1 MTQTL
6 IENKEIAAR
15 LEVLKEADSDV
26 VFSNKER
33 TLAIM
38 VENQLNKAQ
47 HKVSADK
54 LAVFFEAAPTTNT
67 TAVANYDP
75 VLIKMLRRALP
86 NLIAYDVCGVWAMSM
101 PTGLAFYQKARYNSP
116 TGTEALKDEANT
128 AFSGDS
134 SVTQGAN
141 TPTALLAGS
150 LAAEG
155 MSTATAEALGDGTN
169 NWGEMSFSIE
179 KISVEAK
186 SRALRADYTVEM
198 VQDLKNVH
206 GLEAQTILADVLSN
220 EILVETNRHVLR
232 QMYYIA
238 KVGMPDTT
246 TAGTWSVTDDSQGRW
261 FQEDAVSLIYALGKD
276 ANAINYDVRFGR
288 GNFMIVSCNLADVL
302 AAAEKLD
309 THEVKI
315 GDVDGAG
322 NTFVGTLGRY
332 KVYIDP
338 YINDASDSFA
348 FVGYKGAT
356 ELEAGFFY
364 CPYIPLEMYEA
375 VDAARMQ
382 PSIAFKSRYGTIA
395 NPYSGWA
402 QATPAGAAASSGWYR
417 KSKVTGF

>member
-1 MTQTL
+1 MTQR
-6 IENKEIAAR
+6 IMENKDIAAR
-15 LEVLKEADSDV
+15 LEVLKEAGEKK
-26 VFSNKER
+26 FTTKER

-47 HKVSADK
+47 HKVSKDK
-54 LAVFFEAAPTTNT
+54 LDVFFEAAPTTNT

-86 NLIAYDVCGVWAMSM
+86 NLIAYDITGVWAMSQ
-101 PTGLAFYQKARYNSP
+101 PTGLAFYQKARYTNP
-116 TGTEALKDEANT
+116 TGTEALKDEADT
-128 AFSGDS
+128 AFGGDS
-134 SVTQGAN
+134 TKTQGQN
-141 TPTALLAGS
+141 TPAALLAGS
-150 LAAEG
+150 DFAAG
-155 MSTATAEALGDGTN
+155 MTTAKAEALGDGTS

-179 KISVEAK
+179 KVTVEAK

-220 EILVETNRHVLR
+220 EILVETNRHILR
-232 QMYYIA
+232 EMYYTA
-238 KVGMPDTT
+238 KPGMQGTT
-246 TAGTWSVTDDSQGRW
+246 SKGTWSVTDDSQGRW
-261 FQEDAVSLIYALGKD
+261 FQEDAVSVIYALGKD
-276 ANAINYDVRFGR
+276 ANAINYDIRFGR
-288 GNFMIVSCNLADVL
+288 GNFMVVSCNFADVL

-309 THEVKI
+309 TSSVKI

-338 YINDASDSFA
+338 YINDADDSFA
-348 FVGYKGAT
+348 MVGYKGAT
-356 ELEAGFFY
+356 ELEAGYFY

-382 PSIAFKSRYGTIA
+382 PSIAFKSRYGTIG
-395 NPYSGWA
+395 NPYTG
-402 QATPAGAAASSGWYR
+402 AGAGANGFFR
-417 KSKVTGF
+417 KSVIAGF

>member
-1 MTQTL
+1 MTQTIL
-6 IENKEIAAR
+6 ENKDIAAR
-15 LEVLKEADSDV
+15 LNVLKEAAGEKRYST
-26 VFSNKER
+26 KER

-47 HKVSADK
+47 HKVSKDK
-54 LAVFFEAAPTTNT
+54 LDVFFEAAPTTNT

-86 NLIAYDVCGVWAMSM
+86 NLVAYDVAGVWAMSM
-101 PTGLAFYQKARYNSP
+101 PTGLAFYQKARYTSP

-128 AFSGDS
+128 AFSGDT

-141 TPTALLAGS
+141 TPEALVTGSEVAGGMTTAK
-150 LAAEG
+150 
-155 MSTATAEALGDGTN
+155 AEALGDGST

-179 KISVEAK
+179 KVSVEAK

-206 GLEAQTILADVLSN
+206 GLEAQAILADVLSN

-232 QMYYIA
+232 DMYYGA
-238 KVGMPDTT
+238 KVGMQETST
-246 TAGTWSVTDDSQGRW
+246 KGTWDVAADSQGRW
-261 FQEDAVSLIYALGKD
+261 FQEDAVSVIYALGKD
-276 ANAINYDVRFGR
+276 ANAINYDIRFGR
-288 GNFMIVSCNLADVL
+288 GNFMIVSCNFADVL

-309 THEVKI
+309 TSSVNI

-322 NTFVGTLGRY
+322 NTFVGTVGRY

-338 YINDASDSFA
+338 YINDAEKSFA
-348 FVGYKGAT
+348 MVGFKGAT
-356 ELEAGFFY
+356 ELEAGYFY

-375 VDAARMQ
+375 VNSLTMQ
-382 PSIAFKSRYGTIA
+382 PAIAFKSRYGTVS
-395 NPYSGWA
+395 NPYTGSGKNEN
-402 QATPAGAAASSGWYR
+402 GFYR
-417 KSKVTGF
+417 KSIIAGF